1 MVNPT
6 LTAIFSLNSEVPKV
20 AWALPSGRLHWHGHR
35 PHAGS
40 GSGTDTY
47 TDTDTDSSNVARV
60 TSALIRNAECA
71 TTNPAGC
78 ATSRE
83 GALVAMPHLSALGAK
98 YHRFVWG
105 KAGLVACHGL

>member
-1 MVNPT
+1 
-6 LTAIFSLNSEVPKV
+6 VPKV
-20 AWALPSGRLHWHGHR
+20 ARALPSGRLHWHGHR

-40 GSGTDTY
+40 GSGSGI
-47 TDTDTDSSNVARV
+47 DTDSSSGAGVI
-60 TSALIRNAECA
+60 SALIRNAARA
-71 TTNPAGC
+71 TTNPARS
-78 ATSRE
+78 AASRE

>member
-1 MVNPT
+1 MAVVNPT

-35 PHAGS
+35 PHAGGGS
-40 GSGTDTY
+40 GSGI
-47 TDTDTDSSNVARV
+47 DTDSSNVARV
-60 TSALIRNAECA
+60 TSALIRDAECA
-71 TTNPAGC
+71 TTNPAGY
-78 ATSRE
+78 AASRE